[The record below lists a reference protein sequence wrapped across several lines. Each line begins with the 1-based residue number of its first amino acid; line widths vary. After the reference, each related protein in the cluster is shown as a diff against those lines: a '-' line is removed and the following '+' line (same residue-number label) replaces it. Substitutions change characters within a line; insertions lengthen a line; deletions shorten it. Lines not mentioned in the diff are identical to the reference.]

1 MNTLHEHFYRDLIAE
16 VEQVSRLIELNA
28 NSVIMYIYS
37 IVINSDITL
46 NALMSIKKYHI
57 DSYRHSIR
65 VGIYGLTVS
74 SYLRIDSITLIDICL
89 ACLLHDIGKTKIP
102 VSLLDKQGK
111 LTDSEF
117 DVMKT
122 HSTYSGHILNYL
134 GYNNTIKWLAI
145 HHSEKPLGGGY
156 PSGYRNTQIH
166 SQILA
171 VCDIFDA
178 LTSKRAYKQPYDIAR
193 SIEIIQEEGFRGD
206 IINVFITLSKSEV
219 KNTGEE
225 IQMFNR

>member
-1 MNTLHEHFYRDLIAE
+1 MNTIQEHFYRDLIAE
-16 VEQVSRLIELNA
+16 VEQVSRIIELNA
-28 NSVIMYIYS
+28 NSVIMYIYNMVS
-37 IVINSDITL
+37 NSEVTL
-46 NALMSIKKYHI
+46 NALMLIKKYHKE
-57 DSYRHSIR
+57 SYKHSIR
-65 VGIYGLTVS
+65 VGIYGLVVS
-74 SYLRIDSITLIDICL
+74 SYLGIDSITLIDMCL

-111 LTDSEF
+111 LTRSEF
-117 DVMKT
+117 DIVKT
-122 HSTYSGHILNYL
+122 HSTYSGHILNSL

-156 PSGYRNTQIH
+156 PSGYRNTQLH

-193 SIEIIQEEGFRGD
+193 SIEIICKEGFRCE
-206 IINVFITLSKSEV
+206 IIDVFITLSKS
-219 KNTGEE
+219 KIRITGK
-225 IQMFNR
+225 